1 VTPGIARSPPSTA
14 LRDAT
19 FEVTNCFFSKIN
31 GCKLLLI
38 PPYSIPHFEEFDDKD
53 RLRAL
58 RLREPTQFYALCA
71 RSYSKFRK
79 SPPVERDF
87 ALGNILTKI
96 VRNRT
101 DIEQIR
107 AYIYA
112 HTTSRVAEAGVSFP
126 TDLEK
131 YTSAPA
137 FKSAEF

>member
-1 VTPGIARSPPSTA
+1 MLHSKSRTASSQKLMDVNYYSSRLTPFA
-14 LRDAT
+14 LQ
-19 FEVTNCFFSKIN
+19 
-31 GCKLLLI
+31 
-38 PPYSIPHFEEFDDKD
+38 EFGDKD
-53 RLRAL
+53 RSRGV

-79 SPPVERDF
+79 RPPSVVTDF

-112 HTTSRVAEAGVSFP
+112 HTTSRVAEAGISFP

-131 YTSAPA
+131 FMSVSA
-137 FKSAEF
+137 FKSSDF